1 MFLCIHV
8 GWHCSS
14 LIGRVDAQVY
24 VVLWQRRWQSASVCR
39 KIVSTCGFG
48 GAMAAPIFAT
58 RPGRWRLCWDWTMEN
73 VQVGPVVLMV
83 VETKRCVVIQ
93 AQDRCPRRVGQLPMA
108 IVAPPWLARGH
119 RPLQLEEMAQYTRQV
134 T

>member
-1 MFLCIHV
+1 ML
-8 GWHCSS
+8 
-14 LIGRVDAQVY
+14 
-24 VVLWQRRWQSASVCR
+24 
-39 KIVSTCGFG
+39 
-48 GAMAAPIFAT
+48 
-58 RPGRWRLCWDWTMEN
+58 N